1 MKKLFVL
8 LSVFLFCISGIAR
21 DLGTSWVVTDE
32 GRIDCKKVTLGY
44 NHARIMLGNGQK
56 SSIELSRVSSFSA
69 DGKVYTKLPL
79 FKDGKPTNKMMF
91 MEHIKTCGELSLY
104 KLSVRDFDS
113 PNPKEK
119 IEQYFLYNGSK
130 LHLALDEK
138 TLPNIC
144 KHFGVA
150 YSYAR

>member
-1 MKKLFVL
+1 MKKMVVL
-8 LSVFLFCISGIAR
+8 LSVFLFCLSGIAR

-32 GRIDCKKVTLGY
+32 GKIECKKVVIGY
-44 NHARIMLGNGQK
+44 NHARIVLGNGQK
-56 SSIELSRVSSFSA
+56 SSVELSRISSFSA

-79 FKDGKPTNKMMF
+79 YKDGKPTNKMMF

-104 KLSVRDFDS
+104 KCTMCNLGS
-113 PNPKEK
+113 PDPKET
-119 IEQYFLYNGSK
+119 IDQYFLYNGTK

-144 KHFGVA
+144 KHFGVS
-150 YSYAR
+150 YSYAK